1 MEQNKR
7 IEGSKKLLLMMLMV
21 SGNEIVAPEELKR
34 QTIESLKLESNVN
47 FFDVNEDLKQVKN
60 QEEKLAIIKGI
71 ILTHLT
77 PSQMISLHDVIYAG
91 VNDHLKYLKDHPE
104 EKGDTSNPE
113 TIMDKLF
120 ESN

>member
-21 SGNEIVAPEELKR
+21 SGNDIVAPEELKR
-34 QTIESLKLESNVN
+34 QTIESLELESNVN

-77 PSQMISLHDVIYAG
+77 LSQMISLHDVISTG
-91 VNDHLKYLKDHPE
+91 VNDHLEYLKDHPE
-104 EKGDTSNPE
+104 EKGDTPDPE